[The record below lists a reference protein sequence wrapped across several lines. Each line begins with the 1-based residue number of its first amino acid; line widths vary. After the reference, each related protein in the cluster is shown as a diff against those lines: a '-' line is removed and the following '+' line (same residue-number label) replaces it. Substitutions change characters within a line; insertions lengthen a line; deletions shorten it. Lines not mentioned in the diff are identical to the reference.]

1 MTGPHAATAARRVP
15 SRGRRVPRGKR
26 PNRLAIGC
34 GLAAGLGAAETNAYR
49 FDFASDSPLR
59 IAAAVEATRWV
70 PEDFPLRFH
79 LQDNIPEFLGE
90 PEWRQLVRGALARWN
105 AVRTA
110 EIELT
115 LEPGLV
121 PPAMSEDGTDLNDGM
136 FTIGWSQ
143 PPGENGPGPV
153 FAGRA
158 VQGSQWWMRRFTSC
172 DIVMGGVF
180 QSWIDA
186 GVERTSVIERLTST
200 VLHEVGHCLGLAHT
214 EPHPVPR
221 FLFSEN
227 LAEVTGVPASRF
239 GPDTVMSYAAEF
251 PVELS
256 EDDAVAVSLLYP
268 APGYLERTGTV
279 SGRLLRDSGP
289 VPFAYVQ
296 AVYPGARP
304 RMGPGVFADAEGVF
318 LLEGL
323 DPGPVLMWV
332 HPILLHRAI
341 AHPFM
346 LEHVLEMDALDVV
359 DQLQWVR
366 VEGGATLGLPPFHLA
381 SGRPR

>member
-1 MTGPHAATAARRVP
+1 M
-15 SRGRRVPRGKR
+15 
-26 PNRLAIGC
+26 
-34 GLAAGLGAAETNAYR
+34 LGAAETNAYR
-49 FDFASDSPLR
+49 FYLASDSPLH
-59 IAAAVEATRWV
+59 IAGAAEATRWAR
-70 PEDFPLRFH
+70 EDFPLRFH

-90 PEWRQLVRGALARWN
+90 PEWRRLVRGAFARWN

-110 EIELT
+110 EIELI

-121 PPAMSEDGTDLNDGM
+121 PPGMSEDVTDLDDGM
-136 FTIGWSQ
+136 FTIGWSL
-143 PPGENGPGPV
+143 PDEDGPGPV
-153 FAGRA
+153 LLGRA
-158 VQGSQWWMRRFTSC
+158 VLGSRSRTRRFTSC
-172 DIVMGGVF
+172 DIGMGSVF

-186 GVERTSVIERLTST
+186 GVERAAVMERLAST
-200 VLHEVGHCLGLAHT
+200 VLHEVGHCLGLSHT

-221 FLFSEN
+221 FLFSEYM
-227 LAEVTGVPASRF
+227 AERTGAPASRF
-239 GPDTVMSYAAEF
+239 GPDTVMSYTAES

-256 EDDAVAVSLLYP
+256 EDEAVAVSLLYP
-268 APGYLERTGTV
+268 APGWLERTGAV
-279 SGRLLRDSGP
+279 SGRLLRDDP

-323 DPGPVLMWV
+323 DPGPVLLWV
-332 HPILLHRAI
+332 HPILRHRAV

-346 LEHVLEMDALDVV
+346 LEHALEMDALDVF